1 MPSLGPVFFCARFFC
16 LDNIM
21 VMRYTYNMAAT
32 SDMGVLLRFYASK
45 QKSPFILYSS
55 FVDYV
60 KRYAA
65 KNVEEQADLVPYLG
79 DPTPQLEKAFEPL
92 IQSKQI
98 AIIDTNPAKKV
109 IFVTGY
115 YNAIFAER
123 YKEIK
128 SNATVPFPTIQ
139 DMPKQTPTE
148 VLIKSEYTDIIF
160 ELLKNQK
167 PDDKNLYAIIVP
179 MNLPSIIFPGNVPVS
194 ILVTASLEK
203 MQHMLEKDEYH
214 DYYLKKLRISNPG
227 KEISVKNF
235 FSQFVKSPEEALQ
248 SLKNSADCF
257 YFWGQL
263 CYFIKQDYEKV
274 KDFTQEDVNVLQ
286 AVAISEIVTSFY
298 KNESAKNLQQENALK
313 SVQNHMKL
321 PPYFFTMDG
330 ILKFTD
336 AKGVPLQGQ
345 YKDEALKEFLQK
357 ETTDAMANELPN
369 LLVFKTASGAR
380 YFIYKEK
387 VFPLVIRMC
396 NELHD
401 TINDELTREWYEIL
415 KNYDKKKE
423 MMDDI
428 AFNQRLE
435 HEVEKL
441 NPVLYALLNAT
452 FLSVLNI
459 EMARTNKVGNS
470 ANLFLGDNL
479 LPYSTLLMLNRQTIL
494 ANAKILL
501 PFWYTIPFFS
511 WLIGL
516 FNKKPAKKKKSG
528 PANVHEALEAAEEK
542 PRTSHKSESRK
553 DSLISAAK
561 KVESN
566 IVPEGSTI
574 ERELNS
580 YKKQWNRMLTKQ
592 AYLNLT
598 EDVNSLIRDYMRK
611 VLRTIS
617 GQSFTIDRIQD
628 LAETLCKTPNMQ
640 KITDQDSLYVYVQL
654 YMIYLVKNL

>member
-1 MPSLGPVFFCARFFC
+1 
-16 LDNIM
+16 
-21 VMRYTYNMAAT
+21 MAAT

-45 QKSPFILYSS
+45 QKSPFILYSA

-65 KNVEEQADLVPYLG
+65 RNVEEQEGLVPYLG
-79 DPTPQLEKAFEPL
+79 DPTAQLEKAFEPL
-92 IQSKQI
+92 VESKQI

-109 IFVTGY
+109 IFVTGFF
-115 YNAIFAER
+115 NATFAER

-128 SNATVPFPTIQ
+128 NNATVPFPTIQ
-139 DMPKQTPTE
+139 DMPKQTPSE
-148 VLIKSEYTDIIF
+148 VLIKSEYTEIIF
-160 ELLKNQK
+160 DLLKNQR

-194 ILVTASLEK
+194 ILVNASLEK

-298 KNESAKNLQQENALK
+298 KNESAKNMQQENALK
-313 SVQNHMKL
+313 SVQSHMKQ

-387 VFPLVIRMC
+387 VFPLIVRMC

-401 TINDELTREWYEIL
+401 TINDALTQEWYEVL

-423 MMDDI
+423 MIDDK
-428 AFNQRLE
+428 AFNERLE

-441 NPVLYALLNAT
+441 NPVLYSLLNAT

-459 EMARTNKVGNS
+459 EMARANKVGNS
-470 ANLFLGDNL
+470 ANLFLGDDL
-479 LPYSTLLMLNRQTIL
+479 LPYSNLLMLNRQTIL

-501 PFWYTIPFFS
+501 PFWYTIPLFS
-511 WLIGL
+511 WLMSL
-516 FNKKPAKKKKSG
+516 FAKKPEKKKKQTAHAVYNPDG
-528 PANVHEALEAAEEK
+528 ADDLEERKSA
-542 PRTSHKSESRK
+542 SHGKNESRK
-553 DSLISAAK
+553 DGLIHAAK
-561 KVESN
+561 KLEEN

-617 GQSFTIDRIQD
+617 GKSFTMDRIQD

-654 YMIYLVKNL
+654 YMIFLVKNM

>member
-1 MPSLGPVFFCARFFC
+1 
-16 LDNIM
+16 
-21 VMRYTYNMAAT
+21 MAAT

-45 QKSPFILYSS
+45 QKSPFILYSA

-65 KNVEEQADLVPYLG
+65 KNVEEQEGLVPYLG
-79 DPTPQLEKAFEPL
+79 DPTAQLEKAFEPL
-92 IQSKQI
+92 IASKQI
-98 AIIDTNPAKKV
+98 AVIETNPTKKV

-115 YNAIFAER
+115 FNATFAER

-128 SNATVPFPTIQ
+128 NNATVPFPTIQ
-139 DMPKQTPTE
+139 DMPKQTPSE
-148 VLIKSEYTDIIF
+148 VLIKSEYTEIIF
-160 ELLKNQK
+160 DLLKNQR

-194 ILVTASLEK
+194 VLVNASLEK

-298 KNESAKNLQQENALK
+298 KNESAKNQQQENALK
-313 SVQNHMKL
+313 TVQMHLKQ

-357 ETTDAMANELPN
+357 ETTDAMPNELPN

-387 VFPLVIRMC
+387 VFPLIIRMC

-401 TINDELTREWYEIL
+401 TINDALTREWYEVL
-415 KNYDKKKE
+415 LNYDKLKE
-423 MMDDI
+423 MTDEA
-428 AFNQRLE
+428 AFNARLE
-435 HEVEKL
+435 NEVEKL
-441 NPVLYALLNAT
+441 SPVLYALLNAT

-459 EMARTNKVGNS
+459 EMARTNKSGNS
-470 ANLFLGDNL
+470 ANLFLGENL
-479 LPYSTLLMLNRQTIL
+479 MPYSHLLMLNRQTIL
-494 ANAKILL
+494 ANARILL
-501 PFWYTIPFFS
+501 PFWYTIPIFS

-516 FNKKPAKKKKSG
+516 FNKKPQKKKKQ
-528 PANVHEALEAAEEK
+528 ANKQGFAAVTEDAEEK
-542 PRTSHKSESRK
+542 RPVSHKNESRK

-561 KVESN
+561 KVEEN
-566 IVPEGSTI
+566 LIPEGSSI
-574 ERELNS
+574 EREMNS
-580 YKKQWNRMLTKQ
+580 YKKQWNKMITKQ

-617 GQSFTIDRIQD
+617 GKSFTIDRIQD

-654 YMIYLVKNL
+654 YMVYLVKNL

>member
-1 MPSLGPVFFCARFFC
+1 MEPLFWAARFFC
-16 LDNIM
+16 LEKIPDL
-21 VMRYTYNMAAT
+21 RYTIGMAAT

-45 QKSPFILYSS
+45 QKSPFILYSA
-55 FVDYV
+55 FIDYV

-65 KNVEEQADLVPYLG
+65 KNVEEQPELVPYLG
-79 DPTPQLEKAFEPL
+79 DPVPQMEKAFEPL

-98 AIIDTNPAKKV
+98 ALIETNPAKKV

-115 YNAIFAER
+115 FNATFAER

-139 DMPKQTPTE
+139 DMPKQTPSE
-148 VLIKSEYTDIIF
+148 VLIKSEYTEIIF
-160 ELLKNQK
+160 DLLKNQK

-194 ILVTASLEK
+194 VLVNASLEK

-214 DYYLKKLRISNPG
+214 DYYLKKLRMSNPG

-313 SVQNHMKL
+313 SVQSHMKM

-401 TINDELTREWYEIL
+401 TINDTLTREWYEIL
-415 KNYDKKKE
+415 LNYDKKKE
-423 MMDDI
+423 MMDDK
-428 AFNQRLE
+428 AFNERLE

-441 NPVLYALLNAT
+441 SPVLYALLNAT

-459 EMARTNKVGNS
+459 EMARSSKGGS
-470 ANLFLGDNL
+470 SNLFLGDNL
-479 LPYSTLLMLNRQTIL
+479 LPYSHLLMLNRQTIL

-516 FNKKPAKKKKSG
+516 FNKKPDKKKKNSG
-528 PANVHEALEAAEEK
+528 ISQNVHEALESAEEK
-542 PRTSHKSESRK
+542 PRSSHKNESRK
-553 DSLISAAK
+553 DALINAAK

-566 IVPEGSTI
+566 LVPEGSSI

>member
-1 MPSLGPVFFCARFFC
+1 
-16 LDNIM
+16 
-21 VMRYTYNMAAT
+21 MAAT

-45 QKSPFILYSS
+45 QKSPFILYSA

-60 KRYAA
+60 KRYTA
-65 KNVEEQADLVPYLG
+65 KNVEEQPDLVPYLG
-79 DPTPQLEKAFEPL
+79 DPSAQLEKAFAPL

-98 AIIDTNPAKKV
+98 VVIDTNPAKKV

-115 YNAIFAER
+115 FNAIFAER

-128 SNATVPFPTIQ
+128 GNATVPFPTIQ
-139 DMPKQTPTE
+139 DMPKQTPNE
-148 VLIKSEYTDIIF
+148 VLIKSEYTEIIF
-160 ELLKNQK
+160 DLLKNQK

-194 ILVTASLEK
+194 ILVNASLEK

-298 KNESAKNLQQENALK
+298 KNESAKNMQQENALK
-313 SVQNHMKL
+313 SVQSHMKQ

-387 VFPLVIRMC
+387 VFPLIVRMC

-401 TINDELTREWYEIL
+401 TINDALTQEWYEVL

-423 MMDDI
+423 MIDDK
-428 AFNQRLE
+428 AFNERLE

-441 NPVLYALLNAT
+441 NPVLYSLLNAT

-459 EMARTNKVGNS
+459 EMARANKVGNS
-470 ANLFLGDNL
+470 ANLFLGDDL
-479 LPYSTLLMLNRQTIL
+479 LPYSNLLMLNRQTIL

-501 PFWYTIPFFS
+501 PFWYTIPLFS
-511 WLIGL
+511 WLMSL
-516 FNKKPAKKKKSG
+516 FAKKPEKKKKQTAHAVYNPDG
-528 PANVHEALEAAEEK
+528 ADDLEERKSA
-542 PRTSHKSESRK
+542 SHGKNESRK
-553 DSLISAAK
+553 DGLIHAAK
-561 KVESN
+561 KLEEN

-617 GQSFTIDRIQD
+617 GKSFTMDRIQD

-654 YMIYLVKNL
+654 YMIFLVKNM

>member
-1 MPSLGPVFFCARFFC
+1 
-16 LDNIM
+16 
-21 VMRYTYNMAAT
+21 MAAT

-45 QKSPFILYSS
+45 QKSPFILYST

-79 DPTPQLEKAFEPL
+79 DPAPQLEKAFQPL

-98 AIIDTNPAKKV
+98 AVIDTNPAKKV
-109 IFVTGY
+109 IFVTGFF
-115 YNAIFAER
+115 NAAFAER

-128 SNATVPFPTIQ
+128 NNATVPFPTIQ
-139 DMPKQTPTE
+139 DMPKQTPGE
-148 VLIKSEYTDIIF
+148 VLIKSEYTEIIF
-160 ELLKNQK
+160 DLLKNQK

-194 ILVTASLEK
+194 ILVNASLEK

-257 YFWGQL
+257 YFWSQL

-274 KDFTQEDVNVLQ
+274 KDFTQEDINVLQ

-298 KNESAKNLQQENALK
+298 KNESAKNMQQENALR
-313 SVQNHMKL
+313 SVQSHMKQ

-401 TINDELTREWYEIL
+401 TINDEITREWYEIL
-415 KNYDKKKE
+415 LNYDKRKE
-423 MMDDI
+423 MTDDN

-435 HEVEKL
+435 KEVEKL

-459 EMARTNKVGNS
+459 EMARSNKAGNS

-479 LPYSTLLMLNRQTIL
+479 LPYSNLLMLNRQTIL

-501 PFWYTIPFFS
+501 PFWYTIPFLS
-511 WLIGL
+511 WLVSL
-516 FNKKPAKKKKSG
+516 FSKKPQKKAKEREISS
-528 PANVHEALEAAEEK
+528 HESVESEEEAA
-542 PRTSHKSESRK
+542 PVHHKSESKK
-553 DSLISAAK
+553 DSLIHAAK
-561 KVESN
+561 KLEEN

-580 YKKQWNRMLTKQ
+580 YKKQWNKMITKQ
-592 AYLNLT
+592 AFLNLT

-617 GQSFTIDRIQD
+617 GKSFTIDRIQN

>member
-1 MPSLGPVFFCARFFC
+1 
-16 LDNIM
+16 
-21 VMRYTYNMAAT
+21 MAAT

-45 QKSPFILYSS
+45 QKSPFILYSA

-79 DPTPQLEKAFEPL
+79 DPVPQLEKAFEPL
-92 IQSKQI
+92 LQSKQI

-115 YNAIFAER
+115 FNAAFAER

-128 SNATVPFPTIQ
+128 TNATVPFPTIQ
-139 DMPKQTPTE
+139 DMPKQTPNE
-148 VLIKSEYTDIIF
+148 ILIKSEYTEIIF
-160 ELLKNQK
+160 DLLKNQK

-194 ILVTASLEK
+194 VLVNASLEK

-298 KNESAKNLQQENALK
+298 KNESAKNMQQENALK
-313 SVQNHMKL
+313 AVQNHMKQ

-369 LLVFKTASGAR
+369 LLVFKTSSGAR
-380 YFIYKEK
+380 YFIYKDK
-387 VFPLVIRMC
+387 VFPLVVRMC

-401 TINDELTREWYEIL
+401 TINDSLTREWYEIL
-415 KNYDKKKE
+415 LNYDKKKE
-423 MMDDI
+423 MVDDN
-428 AFNQRLE
+428 AFNERLE

-441 NPVLYALLNAT
+441 SPVLYALLNAT

-459 EMARTNKVGNS
+459 EMARSSKGGGS
-470 ANLFLGDNL
+470 NLFLGDNL
-479 LPYSTLLMLNRQTIL
+479 LPYSHLLMLNRQTIL

-511 WLIGL
+511 WLVSL
-516 FNKKPAKKKKSG
+516 FNKKPQKKKGKSSG
-528 PANVHEALEAAEEK
+528 PATVHEALEEAEER
-542 PRTSHKSESRK
+542 PRSSGKNESKK
-553 DSLISAAK
+553 DALISAAK
-561 KVESN
+561 KVEGN
-566 IVPEGSTI
+566 LVPEGSSI

-617 GQSFTIDRIQD
+617 GKSFTIDRIQD

>member
-1 MPSLGPVFFCARFFC
+1 
-16 LDNIM
+16 
-21 VMRYTYNMAAT
+21 MAAT

-65 KNVEEQADLVPYLG
+65 KNVEEQAELVPYLG
-79 DPTPQLEKAFEPL
+79 DPVPQLEKAFEPL

-98 AIIDTNPAKKV
+98 ALIETNPAKKI

-115 YNAIFAER
+115 FNAIFAER

-128 SNATVPFPTIQ
+128 NNATVPFPTIQ
-139 DMPKQTPTE
+139 DMPKQTPSE
-148 VLIKSEYTDIIF
+148 VLIKSEYTEIIF
-160 ELLKNQK
+160 DLLKNQK
-167 PDDKNLYAIIVP
+167 PDDKHLYAIIVP

-313 SVQNHMKL
+313 SVQSHMKM

-401 TINDELTREWYEIL
+401 TINDTLTREWYEIL
-415 KNYDKKKE
+415 LNYDKKKE
-423 MMDDI
+423 MMDDK
-428 AFNQRLE
+428 AFNERLE

-441 NPVLYALLNAT
+441 SPVLYALLNAT

-459 EMARTNKVGNS
+459 EMARSSKGGS
-470 ANLFLGDNL
+470 SNLFLGDNL
-479 LPYSTLLMLNRQTIL
+479 LPYSHLLMLNRQTIL

-516 FNKKPAKKKKSG
+516 FNKKPDKKKKNSG
-528 PANVHEALEAAEEK
+528 ISQNVHEALESAEEK
-542 PRTSHKSESRK
+542 PRSSHKNESRK
-553 DSLISAAK
+553 DALINAAK

-566 IVPEGSTI
+566 LVPEGSSI

>member
-1 MPSLGPVFFCARFFC
+1 MQYGSHKRHGSSVALLRE
-16 LDNIM
+16 
-21 VMRYTYNMAAT
+21 
-32 SDMGVLLRFYASK
+32 LRFYASK
-45 QKSPFILYSS
+45 QKSPFILYSA

-60 KRYAA
+60 KRYTA
-65 KNVEEQADLVPYLG
+65 KNVEEQPDLVPYLG
-79 DPTPQLEKAFEPL
+79 DPSAQLEKAFAPL

-98 AIIDTNPAKKV
+98 VVIDTNPAKKV

-115 YNAIFAER
+115 FNAIFAER

-139 DMPKQTPTE
+139 DMPKQTPNE
-148 VLIKSEYTDIIF
+148 VLIKSEYTEIIF
-160 ELLKNQK
+160 DLLKNQK

-194 ILVTASLEK
+194 ILVNASLEK

-298 KNESAKNLQQENALK
+298 KNESAKNMQQENALK
-313 SVQNHMKL
+313 SVQSHMKQ

-387 VFPLVIRMC
+387 VFPLIVRMC

-401 TINDELTREWYEIL
+401 TINDALTQEWYEVL

-423 MMDDI
+423 MIDDK
-428 AFNQRLE
+428 AFNERLE

-441 NPVLYALLNAT
+441 NPVLYSLLNAT

-459 EMARTNKVGNS
+459 EMARANKVGNS
-470 ANLFLGDNL
+470 ANLFLGDDL
-479 LPYSTLLMLNRQTIL
+479 LPYSNLLMLNRQTIL

-501 PFWYTIPFFS
+501 PFWYTIPLFS
-511 WLIGL
+511 WLMSL
-516 FNKKPAKKKKSG
+516 FAKKPEKKKKQTAHAVYNPDG
-528 PANVHEALEAAEEK
+528 ADDLEERKSA
-542 PRTSHKSESRK
+542 SHGKNESRK
-553 DSLISAAK
+553 DGLIHAAK
-561 KVESN
+561 KLEEN

-617 GQSFTIDRIQD
+617 GKSFTMDRIQD

-654 YMIYLVKNL
+654 YMIFLVKNM

>member
-1 MPSLGPVFFCARFFC
+1 M
-16 LDNIM
+16 
-21 VMRYTYNMAAT
+21 NMAAT

-45 QKSPFILYSS
+45 QKSPFILYST

-79 DPTPQLEKAFEPL
+79 DPAPQLEKAFQPL

-98 AIIDTNPAKKV
+98 AVIDTNPAKKV
-109 IFVTGY
+109 IFVTGFF
-115 YNAIFAER
+115 NAAFAER

-128 SNATVPFPTIQ
+128 NNATVPFPTIQ
-139 DMPKQTPTE
+139 DMPKQTPGE
-148 VLIKSEYTDIIF
+148 VLIKSEYTEIIF
-160 ELLKNQK
+160 DLLKNQK

-194 ILVTASLEK
+194 ILVNASLEK

-257 YFWGQL
+257 YFWSQL

-274 KDFTQEDVNVLQ
+274 KDFTQEDINVLQ

-298 KNESAKNLQQENALK
+298 KNESAKNMQQENALR
-313 SVQNHMKL
+313 SVQSHMKQ

-401 TINDELTREWYEIL
+401 TINDEITREWYEIL
-415 KNYDKKKE
+415 LNYDKRKE
-423 MMDDI
+423 MTDDN

-435 HEVEKL
+435 KEVEKL

-459 EMARTNKVGNS
+459 EMARSNKAGNS

-479 LPYSTLLMLNRQTIL
+479 LPYSNLLMLNRQTIL

-501 PFWYTIPFFS
+501 PFWYTIPFLS
-511 WLIGL
+511 WLVSL
-516 FNKKPAKKKKSG
+516 FSKKPQKKAKEREISS
-528 PANVHEALEAAEEK
+528 HESVESEEEAA
-542 PRTSHKSESRK
+542 PVHHKSESKK
-553 DSLISAAK
+553 DSLIHAAK
-561 KVESN
+561 KLEEN

-580 YKKQWNRMLTKQ
+580 YKKQWNKMITKQ
-592 AYLNLT
+592 AFLNLT

-617 GQSFTIDRIQD
+617 GKSFTIDRIQN

>member
-1 MPSLGPVFFCARFFC
+1 
-16 LDNIM
+16 
-21 VMRYTYNMAAT
+21 MAAT

-92 IQSKQI
+92 ISSKQI
-98 AIIDTNPAKKV
+98 AIIDTNPAKKI

-115 YNAIFAER
+115 FNTIFAER

-139 DMPKQTPTE
+139 DMPKQTPSE
-148 VLIKSEYTDIIF
+148 VLIKSEYTEIIF
-160 ELLKNQK
+160 DLLKNQK

-194 ILVTASLEK
+194 VLVNASLEK

-298 KNESAKNLQQENALK
+298 KNESAKNMQQENALR
-313 SVQNHMKL
+313 SVQSHMRQ

-357 ETTDAMANELPN
+357 ETTEAMANELPN
-369 LLVFKTASGAR
+369 LLVFKTSSGAR

-396 NELHD
+396 NELRD
-401 TINDELTREWYEIL
+401 TINDSLTREWYEIL
-415 KNYDKKKE
+415 LNYDKKKE
-423 MMDDI
+423 MTEDK
-428 AFNQRLE
+428 AFNERLE

-441 NPVLYALLNAT
+441 SPVLYALLNAT

-459 EMARTNKVGNS
+459 EMARTNKGGGS
-470 ANLFLGDNL
+470 NLFLGDNL
-479 LPYSTLLMLNRQTIL
+479 LPYSNLLMLNRQTIL

-501 PFWYTIPFFS
+501 PFWYTIPLFS
-511 WLIGL
+511 WLVSL
-516 FNKKPAKKKKSG
+516 FNKKPAKKNKKSE
-528 PANVHEALEAAEEK
+528 PANVHEALDAEEEK
-542 PRTSHKSESRK
+542 RPAARKSETKK
-553 DSLISAAK
+553 DSLINAAK
-561 KVESN
+561 KAESN
-566 IVPEGSTI
+566 IVPEGSSI
-574 ERELNS
+574 EREMNS
-580 YKKQWNRMLTKQ
+580 YKKQWNKMITKQ

-617 GQSFTIDRIQD
+617 GKSFTIDRIQD

>member
-1 MPSLGPVFFCARFFC
+1 
-16 LDNIM
+16 
-21 VMRYTYNMAAT
+21 MAAT

-45 QKSPFILYSS
+45 QKSPFILYSA

-65 KNVEEQADLVPYLG
+65 KNVEEQEGLVPYLG
-79 DPTPQLEKAFEPL
+79 DPTAPLEAAFAPL
-92 IQSKQI
+92 IESKQI
-98 AIIDTNPAKKV
+98 AIIDTNPAKKI

-115 YNAIFAER
+115 FNATFAER

-139 DMPKQTPTE
+139 DMPKQTPSE
-148 VLIKSEYTDIIF
+148 VLIKSEYTEIIF
-160 ELLKNQK
+160 DLLKNQK

-194 ILVTASLEK
+194 VLVNASLEK

-235 FSQFVKSPEEALQ
+235 FSQFVKAPEEALQ

-298 KNESAKNLQQENALK
+298 KNESAKNQQQENALK
-313 SVQNHMKL
+313 TVQMHLKQ

-387 VFPLVIRMC
+387 VFPLIIRMC

-401 TINDELTREWYEIL
+401 TINDALTREWYEVL
-415 KNYDKKKE
+415 LNYDKLKE
-423 MMDDI
+423 MTDET
-428 AFNQRLE
+428 AFNARLE
-435 HEVEKL
+435 REVEKL
-441 NPVLYALLNAT
+441 SPVLYALLNAT
-452 FLSVLNI
+452 FLSVLNV
-459 EMARTNKVGNS
+459 EMARTNKSGNS
-470 ANLFLGDNL
+470 ANLFLGENL
-479 LPYSTLLMLNRQTIL
+479 MPYSHLLMLNRQTIL
-494 ANAKILL
+494 ANARILL
-501 PFWYTIPFFS
+501 PFWYTIPIFS
-511 WLIGL
+511 WLLGL
-516 FNKKPAKKKKSG
+516 FNKKPQKKKKQGAKQS
-528 PANVHEALEAAEEK
+528 VAAVTEDVEERR
-542 PRTSHKSESRK
+542 PSSHKNESRK
-553 DSLISAAK
+553 DSLIHAAK
-561 KVESN
+561 KVEEN
-566 IVPEGSTI
+566 LIPEGSSI
-574 ERELNS
+574 EREMNS
-580 YKKQWNRMLTKQ
+580 YKKQWNKMITKQ

-617 GQSFTIDRIQD
+617 GKSFTIDRIQD

-654 YMIYLVKNL
+654 YMVYLVKNL

>member
-1 MPSLGPVFFCARFFC
+1 MLEKKTQ
-16 LDNIM
+16 L
-21 VMRYTYNMAAT
+21 RYTKGMAAT

-65 KNVEEQADLVPYLG
+65 KNVEEQEELVPYLG
-79 DPTPQLEKAFEPL
+79 DPVPQLEKAFEPL

-98 AIIDTNPAKKV
+98 AIIDSNPAKKI

-115 YNAIFAER
+115 FNATFAER

-139 DMPKQTPTE
+139 DMPKQTPNE
-148 VLIKSEYTDIIF
+148 VLIKSEYTEIIF
-160 ELLKNQK
+160 DLLKNQK

-194 ILVTASLEK
+194 VLVNASLEK

-274 KDFTQEDVNVLQ
+274 KDFTREDVNILQ

-298 KNESAKNLQQENALK
+298 KNESAKNMQQENALK
-313 SVQNHMKL
+313 SVQAHMKQ

-387 VFPLVIRMC
+387 VFPLIVRMC

-401 TINDELTREWYEIL
+401 TISDALTHEWYEVL
-415 KNYDKKKE
+415 KNYGKKKE
-423 MMDDI
+423 MLDDG

-441 NPVLYALLNAT
+441 NPVLHSLLNAT

-459 EMARTNKVGNS
+459 EMTRANKVGNS

-479 LPYSTLLMLNRQTIL
+479 LPYEHLLMLNRQTIL

-511 WLIGL
+511 WLMGL
-516 FNKKPAKKKKSG
+516 FNKKGKEKNKKTAHAVYQPEGGDDS
-528 PANVHEALEAAEEK
+528 AEERK
-542 PRTSHKSESRK
+542 SSSHGKNESRK
-553 DSLISAAK
+553 DSLIHAAK
-561 KVESN
+561 KLEEN

-611 VLRTIS
+611 VLRTIT
-617 GQSFTIDRIQD
+617 GKSFTMDRIQD

-654 YMIYLVKNL
+654 YMIYLVRNM

>member
-1 MPSLGPVFFCARFFC
+1 
-16 LDNIM
+16 
-21 VMRYTYNMAAT
+21 MAAT
-32 SDMGVLLRFYASK
+32 SDLGVLLRFYASK
-45 QKSPFILYSS
+45 QKSPFILYSA
-55 FVDYV
+55 FIDYV

-65 KNVEEQADLVPYLG
+65 KNVEEQPELVPYLG
-79 DPTPQLEKAFEPL
+79 DPTAQVEKTLEPL

-115 YNAIFAER
+115 FNSTFAER

-128 SNATVPFPTIQ
+128 NNATVPFPTIQ
-139 DMPKQTPTE
+139 DMPKQTPNE
-148 VLIKSEYTDIIF
+148 VLIKSEYTEIIF
-160 ELLKNQK
+160 DLLKNQK

-313 SVQNHMKL
+313 SVQSHMKQ

-387 VFPLVIRMC
+387 VFPLVVRMC

-401 TINDELTREWYEIL
+401 TINDALTREWYEVL
-415 KNYDKKKE
+415 LNYDKKKE
-423 MMDDI
+423 MVDDK
-428 AFNQRLE
+428 AFNERLE

-441 NPVLYALLNAT
+441 SPVLYALLNAT

-459 EMARTNKVGNS
+459 EMARANKGGGS
-470 ANLFLGDNL
+470 NLFLGDNL
-479 LPYSTLLMLNRQTIL
+479 LPYSHLLMLNRQTLL

-516 FNKKPAKKKKSG
+516 FNKKPQKKKSKGG
-528 PANVHEALEAAEEK
+528 PSDVHEALEEAEEK
-542 PRTSHKSESRK
+542 PAASHKSESRK
-553 DSLISAAK
+553 DTLIHAAK

-566 IVPEGSTI
+566 LVPEGSSI

-617 GQSFTIDRIQD
+617 GKSFTIDRIQD

-654 YMIYLVKNL
+654 YMVYLVKNL

>member
-1 MPSLGPVFFCARFFC
+1 
-16 LDNIM
+16 
-21 VMRYTYNMAAT
+21 MAAT

-45 QKSPFILYSS
+45 QKSPFILYSA

-79 DPTPQLEKAFEPL
+79 DPVPQLEKAFQPL

-98 AIIDTNPAKKV
+98 AVIDTNPAKKV
-109 IFVTGY
+109 IFVTGFF
-115 YNAIFAER
+115 NAAFAER

-139 DMPKQTPTE
+139 DMPKQTPAE
-148 VLIKSEYTDIIF
+148 VLIKSEYTEIIF
-160 ELLKNQK
+160 DLLKNQK

-194 ILVTASLEK
+194 ILVNASLEK

-235 FSQFVKSPEEALQ
+235 FSQFVKSPEDALQ

-257 YFWGQL
+257 YFWSQL

-274 KDFTQEDVNVLQ
+274 KDFTQEDINVLQ

-298 KNESAKNLQQENALK
+298 KNESAKNMQQENALR
-313 SVQNHMKL
+313 SVQSHMKQ

-401 TINDELTREWYEIL
+401 TINDEITREWYEIL
-415 KNYDKKKE
+415 KNYEKTPE
-423 MMDDI
+423 MSDEA
-428 AFNQRLE
+428 AFNKRLE
-435 HEVEKL
+435 SEVEKS

-452 FLSVLNI
+452 FLSVLNL
-459 EMARTNKVGNS
+459 EMARSNKVGNS

-511 WLIGL
+511 WLMSL
-516 FNKKPAKKKKSG
+516 FNKKQTKKGQAKKS
-528 PANVHEALEAAEEK
+528 PSHEMEQSDEAREEK
-542 PRTSHKSESRK
+542 PAHHKSESKK
-553 DSLISAAK
+553 DALIHAAK
-561 KVESN
+561 KLEEN

-580 YKKQWNRMLTKQ
+580 YKKQWNKMITKQ
-592 AYLNLT
+592 AFLNLT

-611 VLRTIS
+611 VLKTIS
-617 GQSFTIDRIQD
+617 GKSFTIDRIQN

>member
-1 MPSLGPVFFCARFFC
+1 
-16 LDNIM
+16 
-21 VMRYTYNMAAT
+21 
-32 SDMGVLLRFYASK
+32 
-45 QKSPFILYSS
+45 
-55 FVDYV
+55 
-60 KRYAA
+60 
-65 KNVEEQADLVPYLG
+65 
-79 DPTPQLEKAFEPL
+79 
-92 IQSKQI
+92 
-98 AIIDTNPAKKV
+98 
-109 IFVTGY
+109 
-115 YNAIFAER
+115 
-123 YKEIK
+123 
-128 SNATVPFPTIQ
+128 
-139 DMPKQTPTE
+139 
-148 VLIKSEYTDIIF
+148 
-160 ELLKNQK
+160 
-167 PDDKNLYAIIVP
+167 
-179 MNLPSIIFPGNVPVS
+179 
-194 ILVTASLEK
+194 
-203 MQHMLEKDEYH
+203 
-214 DYYLKKLRISNPG
+214 
-227 KEISVKNF
+227 
-235 FSQFVKSPEEALQ
+235 
-248 SLKNSADCF
+248 
-257 YFWGQL
+257 
-263 CYFIKQDYEKV
+263 
-274 KDFTQEDVNVLQ
+274 
-286 AVAISEIVTSFY
+286 
-298 KNESAKNLQQENALK
+298 
-313 SVQNHMKL
+313 
-321 PPYFFTMDG
+321 
-330 ILKFTD
+330 
-336 AKGVPLQGQ
+336 
-345 YKDEALKEFLQK
+345 
-357 ETTDAMANELPN
+357 MANELPN

-401 TINDELTREWYEIL
+401 TINDNLTREWYEVL

-428 AFNQRLE
+428 AFNERLE
-435 HEVEKL
+435 RDVEKL

-459 EMARTNKVGNS
+459 EMARSNKVGNS

-511 WLIGL
+511 WLMGL
-516 FNKKPAKKKKSG
+516 FNKKPNKKKKKSAHAVYQPESADDSSEERR
-528 PANVHEALEAAEEK
+528 PA
-542 PRTSHKSESRK
+542 SHKSESRK
-553 DSLISAAK
+553 DSLINAAK

>member
-1 MPSLGPVFFCARFFC
+1 
-16 LDNIM
+16 
-21 VMRYTYNMAAT
+21 MAAT

-65 KNVEEQADLVPYLG
+65 KNVEEQAELVPYLG
-79 DPTPQLEKAFEPL
+79 DPVPQLEKAFEPL

-98 AIIDTNPAKKV
+98 AIIDTNPAKKA

-139 DMPKQTPTE
+139 DMPKQTPNE
-148 VLIKSEYTDIIF
+148 VLIKSEYTEIIF
-160 ELLKNQK
+160 DLLKNQK

-313 SVQNHMKL
+313 SVQNHMKM

-401 TINDELTREWYEIL
+401 TINDELTREWYEVL
-415 KNYDKKKE
+415 KNYDKKPE
-423 MMDDI
+423 MLDEA

-452 FLSVLNI
+452 FLSVLNV

-511 WLIGL
+511 WLMGL
-516 FNKKPAKKKKSG
+516 FNKKPAKKKKKASHAVYQSESAG
-528 PANVHEALEAAEEK
+528 DSSEERKPA
-542 PRTSHKSESRK
+542 SHKSESRK
-553 DSLISAAK
+553 DALVSAAK

>member
-1 MPSLGPVFFCARFFC
+1 
-16 LDNIM
+16 
-21 VMRYTYNMAAT
+21 MAAT

-45 QKSPFILYSS
+45 QKSPFILYSA
-55 FVDYV
+55 FIDYV

-65 KNVEEQADLVPYLG
+65 RNVEEQEALVSYLG
-79 DPTPQLEKAFEPL
+79 DPTAQLEKAFEPL
-92 IQSKQI
+92 IESKQI

-115 YNAIFAER
+115 FNAIFAER

-139 DMPKQTPTE
+139 DMPKQTPNE
-148 VLIKSEYTDIIF
+148 VLIKSEYTEIIF
-160 ELLKNQK
+160 DLLKNQK

-194 ILVTASLEK
+194 VLVNASLEK

-313 SVQNHMKL
+313 SVQNHLKQ

-369 LLVFKTASGAR
+369 LLVFKTSSGAR

-387 VFPLVIRMC
+387 VFPLVVRMC

-401 TINDELTREWYEIL
+401 TINDSITREWYEIL
-415 KNYDKKKE
+415 KNYEKSKE
-423 MMDDI
+423 MTDEN
-428 AFNQRLE
+428 AFNERLE

-441 NPVLYALLNAT
+441 SPILHSLLNAT

-459 EMARTNKVGNS
+459 EMARSNKGGGS

-479 LPYSTLLMLNRQTIL
+479 LPYSHLLMLNRQTIL

-501 PFWYTIPFFS
+501 PFWYTIPIFS
-511 WLIGL
+511 WLMSL
-516 FNKKPAKKKKSG
+516 FNKKPQKKKKQSHNVVAPVESEEIEERR
-528 PANVHEALEAAEEK
+528 PAK
-542 PRTSHKSESRK
+542 KSESRK
-553 DSLISAAK
+553 DSLINAAK

-566 IVPEGSTI
+566 LVPEGSSI
-574 ERELNS
+574 EREMNS
-580 YKKQWNRMLTKQ
+580 YKKQWNKMITKQ

-654 YMIYLVKNL
+654 YMVYLVKNL

>member
-1 MPSLGPVFFCARFFC
+1 M
-16 LDNIM
+16 
-21 VMRYTYNMAAT
+21 YTKGMAAT

-45 QKSPFILYSS
+45 QKSPFILYTS
-55 FVDYV
+55 FIDYV

-65 KNVEEQADLVPYLG
+65 RNVEEQEGLVPYLG
-79 DPTPQLEKAFEPL
+79 DPTGPLEKAFEPL

-98 AIIDTNPAKKV
+98 AIIDTNPTKKV

-115 YNAIFAER
+115 FNTTFGER

-139 DMPKQTPTE
+139 DMPKQTPSE

-160 ELLKNQK
+160 ELLKNQR

-194 ILVTASLEK
+194 ILVNASLEK

-248 SLKNSADCF
+248 SLKNSTDCF

-298 KNESAKNLQQENALK
+298 KNESAKNLQQENALRT
-313 SVQNHMKL
+313 VQMHLKQ

-380 YFIYKEK
+380 YFIYKDK

-401 TINDELTREWYEIL
+401 TISDNLTREWFEIL

-423 MMDDI
+423 MTDDN
-428 AFNQRLE
+428 AFNARLE

-441 NPVLYALLNAT
+441 SPVLYALLNAT

-459 EMARTNKVGNS
+459 EMARSNKSGNS

-479 LPYSTLLMLNRQTIL
+479 LPYSHLLMINRQTIL

-501 PFWYTIPFFS
+501 PFWYTIPIFS
-511 WLIGL
+511 WLMSL
-516 FNKKPAKKKKSG
+516 FNKKPQKKSKKG
-528 PANVHEALEAAEEK
+528 SQSSAAVAPVETEE
-542 PRTSHKSESRK
+542 RTESHSSRRGDSRK
-553 DSLISAAK
+553 DALINAAK
-561 KVESN
+561 KVEGN
-566 IVPEGSTI
+566 LVPEGSSI

-654 YMIYLVKNL
+654 YMVYLVKNL